1 MRGTKWSNETTLKA
15 YKIQLAC
22 GSTGYDVVKELGQ
35 LLPSQRTLNE
45 EVLNVMKT
53 KVNMMVEEEIHC
65 GILND
70 ELAITPELDSI

>member
-1 MRGTKWSNETTLKA
+1 LKA
-15 YKIQLAC
+15 YKIRLAC
-22 GSTGYDVVKELGQ
+22 GSTGYDVVKELRQ
-35 LLPSQRTLNE
+35 RLPSQRTLNE

-53 KVNMMVEEEIHC
+53 KVNMMVEEEIHW